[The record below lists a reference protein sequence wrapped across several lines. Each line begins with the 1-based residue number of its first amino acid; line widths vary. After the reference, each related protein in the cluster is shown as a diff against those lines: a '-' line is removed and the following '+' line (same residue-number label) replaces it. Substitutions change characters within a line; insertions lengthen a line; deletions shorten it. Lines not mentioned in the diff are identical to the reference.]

1 MLDYDVIVVGAGPAG
16 SMAAKYAQ
24 SNGARVLM
32 IEEHSS
38 VGEPVQCSGL
48 ISVRAYEGCEV
59 PNSLGKRG
67 VRGANLHAPD
77 GRTISID
84 GTKTMAYV
92 IDRRELDRAMA
103 LEAMRAGVESL
114 VKTRFTNFTREGKHI
129 VVKAASHGEPTE
141 FRTRVLIGADGVQS
155 SVGRA
160 AGIGR
165 VKKVITCV
173 QSEAYVGPDGGDFVD
188 VFVGR
193 EVAPGFFAWSIPTN
207 ENTVRIALCSNGGAI
222 DHLNLLMKKV
232 LPSYPAPLLNFFT
245 GSIPFGPPESTVADG
260 VMLVGDAAGQVKPTS
275 GGGIYTGAVC
285 AKIAGEVAAD
295 AANRHDTSNKALA
308 EYDRRWR
315 SKIGREL
322 LIGLR
327 VHEALNKLSDA
338 DFNDVVAALDDERV
352 LDTIT
357 RYGDMDRPS
366 IVLRKL
372 LLSTKAP
379 RLLTLL
385 KPLMKIGFGS
395 D

>member
-1 MLDYDVIVVGAGPAG
+1 MIDYDVVVVGAGPAG

-38 VGEPVQCSGL
+38 VGEPVQCSGI
-48 ISVRAYEGCEV
+48 ISVRAYKECEV
-59 PNSLGKRG
+59 PDSLNKRG
-67 VRGANLHAPD
+67 VRGAHVHAPN

-84 GTKTMAYV
+84 GKTTMAYV

-103 LEAMRAGVESL
+103 LEAISTGVESF
-114 VKTRFTNFTREGKHI
+114 VKTRFTNFEREGKHI
-129 VVKAASHGEPTE
+129 VVKAMSHGEPIE
-141 FRTRVLIGADGVQS
+141 IRTRVLVGADGVQS
-155 SVGRA
+155 SGGRA

-173 QSEAYVGPDGGDFVD
+173 QSEAYVELDGGDFVD

-193 EVAPGFFAWSIPTN
+193 EIAPGFFAWIIPTK
-207 ENTVRIALCSNGGAI
+207 ENTVRIGLCSNERSI
-222 DHLNLLMKKV
+222 DRLSLLMEKAS
-232 LPSYPAPLLNFFT
+232 PNHRTPLMNFFT
-245 GSIPFGPPESTVADG
+245 GSIPLGPPESTVADG
-260 VMLVGDAAGQVKPTS
+260 VMIVGDAAGQVKPTS
-275 GGGIYTGAVC
+275 GGGVYTGAVC

-295 AANRHDTSNKALA
+295 AAHRHDTSKKALA

-322 LIGLR
+322 SIGLR
-327 VHEALNKLSDA
+327 VHEAWNRLSDE
-338 DFNDVVAALDDERV
+338 DFNDVVAALDDEKI
-352 LDTIT
+352 LDIIT
-357 RYGDMDRPS
+357 CYGDMDRPS
-366 IVLRKL
+366 IVLRRL

-379 RLLTLL
+379 RLLALV
-385 KPLMKIGFGS
+385 KPLIRVGFKS